1 MRVIRAKDYDDM
13 SRKAAWL
20 IASQVQLHP
29 AGVLG
34 LATGS
39 SPVGAYKQLIEWCKA
54 GELDFSATTS
64 INLDEYVGLGGDSDQ
79 SYRRFMDENLFDHIN
94 IDKQNTFVPNGLAA
108 DGEAECARYEA
119 LITEKGIDLQLLGL
133 GNNGHIGFNEP
144 SDAFVPATH
153 KVALTESTIQA
164 NRRFFEKEEDVPRYA
179 YTTGIR
185 GIMQAK
191 RVVVVVSGAGKAQ
204 AVRDALMGPVTPQMP
219 GSILQL
225 HADCTLVADEAA
237 LALL

>member
-1 MRVIRAKDYDDM
+1 MRVIRAKDYDGM

-29 AGVLG
+29 ASVLG

-39 SPVGAYKQLIEWCKA
+39 SPVGAYKQLIEWHQA
-54 GELDFSATTS
+54 GELDFSAATS
-64 INLDEYVGLGGDSDQ
+64 INLDEYVGLGGDSAQ

-94 IDKQNTFVPNGLAA
+94 IDKQNTFVPNGLAV

-119 LITEKGIDLQLLGL
+119 LIRQKGIDLQLLGL

-164 NRRFFEKEEDVPRYA
+164 NRRFFEKEEDVPRFA

-191 RVVVVVSGAGKAQ
+191 RVVVLVSGAGKAQ
-204 AVRDALMGPVTPQMP
+204 AVKDALMGPVTPQMP

>member
-29 AGVLG
+29 ACVLG

-39 SPVGAYKQLIEWCKA
+39 SPVGAYKQLIEWYRA
-54 GELDFSATTS
+54 GELDFSAATS

-94 IDKQNTFVPNGLAA
+94 IDKRNTFVPNGLAA

-119 LITEKGIDLQLLGL
+119 LIMEKGVDLQLLGL

-144 SDAFVPATH
+144 ADAFVPATH

-164 NRRFFEKEEDVPRYA
+164 NRRFFEKEEDVPRFA

-191 RVVVVVSGAGKAQ
+191 RVVVVVSGAAKAQ
-204 AVRDALMGPVTPQMP
+204 AVKDALTGPVTPQMP

>member
-54 GELDFSATTS
+54 GELDFSAATS

-94 IDKQNTFVPNGLAA
+94 IDKRNTFVPNGLAA

-119 LITEKGIDLQLLGL
+119 LIMEKGVDLQLLGL

-144 SDAFVPATH
+144 ADAFVPATH

-164 NRRFFEKEEDVPRYA
+164 NRRFFEKEEDVPRFA

-191 RVVVVVSGAGKAQ
+191 RVVVVVSGAAKAQ
-204 AVRDALMGPVTPQMP
+204 AVKDALTGPVTPQMP